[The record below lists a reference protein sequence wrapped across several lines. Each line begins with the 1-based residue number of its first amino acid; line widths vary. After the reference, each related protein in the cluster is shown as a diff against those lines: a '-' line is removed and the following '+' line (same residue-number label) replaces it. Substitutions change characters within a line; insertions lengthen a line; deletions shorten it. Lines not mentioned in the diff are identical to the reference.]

1 MYNSLSFVALHH
13 VLLMVALS
21 ADKAEGQII
30 CNGVKHL
37 PAGRYT
43 ISNCTECTIVGEP
56 GTILKGPILCS
67 GALNLNG
74 SVALE
79 GNGQPQC
86 LHAPSVAFNGN
97 VEVKNCQNINA
108 GYGEGVVINGGEAGQ
123 YFVSIQNS
131 STTSDVSISVRSNA
145 RVTIQDSSLSPMENF
160 LHVKD
165 SYVSFERVDIYSEY
179 EGYNFTNSTIVA
191 SNTSFGGGHPDFF
204 ALDSVL
210 NFTNSSVSFIM
221 GNWYPGISLSRCTVD
236 VTCDAPTAVFSTGS
250 SNAGSMGMNIIDS
263 NMHFERCSCHLDRA
277 ISVAGPLSIR
287 NASVTFG
294 SCQEF
299 GTSKE
304 VHESVPVLV

>member
-1 MYNSLSFVALHH
+1 
-13 VLLMVALS
+13 MVALS

-191 SNTSFGGGHPDFF
+191 SNTSFGGGHPEFV

-277 ISVAGPLSIR
+277 ISVAGPVSIR